1 MQKNKLSLYKFTFL
15 IIVELEVHRGT
26 VSAIRRK
33 ERGYDDDADSVIS
46 EDLREFDDEYKLVW
60 EKKPGKVEIMLR
72 DVY

>member
-1 MQKNKLSLYKFTFL
+1 MQKNKLSLYKLTFL

-33 ERGYDDDADSVIS
+33 ERGSDDDDDSVIS